1 MEGKAPASFLVGQ
14 RCIPIYSLRDRRQ
27 HGFLARAL
35 AQGMAAAF
43 QAGPFGLVRAARR
56 HSLLPRSAESRSLH
70 GPRSDPTLWLS
81 PRGAIP
87 LIAAERIHPAF
98 QLPDDYLSLF
108 AALSAPLQVVA
119 PLRLFG
125 PPSVRKL
132 ADPLDRAEEEVEEPA
147 GAYPVR
153 LALLWMHDLAWM
165 ALADLLALY
174 GPDAPFYTFSP
185 LPHAER
191 LPVFTLEE
199 LIRRTR
205 LARRAPFDLVIHDP
219 ALEAT
224 GAASL
229 PTRIG
234 LPGPDEEPAL
244 TLLRQGG
251 VSADWLAEATG
262 WPIRIAPGAQPGRRT
277 GGLSDHDLRLRLD
290 RPWQQW

>member
-1 MEGKAPASFLVGQ
+1 MEGKAPASFLVGEQ
-14 RCIPIYSLRDRRQ
+14 CIPIYSLRERQ
-27 HGFLARAL
+27 HHGFLARAL
-35 AQGMAAAF
+35 AQGLTAAF
-43 QAGPFGLVRAARR
+43 QAGPFGLARR
-56 HSLLPRSAESRSLH
+56 VELRSLMLRAGESRSPH
-70 GPRSDPTLWLS
+70 GPRADPILWLS

-98 QLPDDYLSLF
+98 QLPDDYLSLY
-108 AALSAPLQVVA
+108 AAISAPLQVVA
-119 PLRLFG
+119 PLRLLG
-125 PPSVRKL
+125 APGVRTP
-132 ADPLDRAEEEVEEPA
+132 AEPLGRAEEEAQETSGDPTARVA
-147 GAYPVR
+147 M
-153 LALLWMHDLAWM
+153 LWMHDLAWM

-174 GPDAPFYTFSP
+174 GPEGHYYMFSP
-185 LPHAER
+185 LPHFGR
-191 LPVFTLEE
+191 FPVFTLEE

-205 LARRAPFDLVIHDP
+205 LDRRAPFDLVIHDP

-229 PTRIG
+229 PTQIG

-244 TLLRQGG
+244 TLRRQGG

-262 WPIRIAPGAQPGRRT
+262 WPVRIAPDAYLGRRL